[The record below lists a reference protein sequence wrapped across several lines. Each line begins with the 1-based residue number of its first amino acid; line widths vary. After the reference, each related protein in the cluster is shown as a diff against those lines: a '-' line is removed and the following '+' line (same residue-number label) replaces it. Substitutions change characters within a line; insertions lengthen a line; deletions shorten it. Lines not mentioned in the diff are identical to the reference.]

1 MALLSAMLFFFAN
14 IHAQQ
19 MADTLHEVKVKGKK
33 DHQQTDDL
41 RIKNYASGMK
51 VQTIDSTMMQVYQQ
65 QSVATLLS
73 QQVPVFIK
81 SYGFNG
87 VATLN
92 FRGSS
97 AAQSQV
103 LWNGIPLQNASL
115 GLTDVSLLPV
125 SLMDKIN
132 IVYGGSAALLGSGNV
147 GGAVMLENDAPLF
160 DSNKKWKLQ
169 LSGAAGSFGQYQ
181 GGAKASFSSKKW
193 FSAIQAFG
201 QTAQNDFTF
210 TNQKGADQTMPN
222 AQLKGGGLLW
232 QTAFR
237 PNAYNTVSLSAW
249 YQYYDRQIPPALF
262 EDISVKEQ
270 KDESARFLLQ
280 WQHQKGTSKL
290 YSKLAYLQD
299 GMKYQDSLSLLNTNN
314 ITRQIYSEAGWQHR
328 FNAHHDVLIFV
339 PVQTSWFT
347 GDKAHTQSKLALAA
361 AWSMHY
367 FEERLQVSVNARD
380 EWVNSNNFFLPGM
393 NASYLLFHWLRLK
406 ANVQKTYRVP
416 TLNELY
422 YDPGGNKDLKPEQGW
437 GEDAGYAIDL
447 QLAKR
452 FRLHQ
457 ETSVFNRNIN
467 DWIIWYG
474 GSIWTPHNIASVH
487 SRGVETSNTLTV
499 QLNKWQLHL
508 GLNTEYVLATTTS
521 SYVQNDGSIGMQIPY
536 TPRYQWQA
544 NIGCSYKGFYLNY
557 NHSYTGYRFLTND
570 ESVYLDP
577 YQTGNMQLMYAFSI
591 KNANWRASIQCNN
604 IWNEQYEVVAA
615 RPMPGINWLAGLA
628 VSL

>member
-1 MALLSAMLFFFAN
+1 MLFFFSN
-14 IHAQQ
+14 VQGQQ
-19 MADTLHEVKVKGKK
+19 LADTLHELKVKGKK
-33 DHQQTDDL
+33 DRHQTDDL

-65 QSVATLLS
+65 QSVASLLA

-147 GGAVMLENDAPLF
+147 GGAVMLENDAPSF
-160 DSNKKWKLQ
+160 DSNRKFKLQ

-181 GGAKASFSSKKW
+181 AGAKASFSSKNW
-193 FSAIQAFG
+193 FTSLQAFG
-201 QTAQNDFTF
+201 QTAQNNFTF
-210 TNQKGADQTMPN
+210 TDQKRMDQSMPN

-232 QTAFR
+232 QTAWR
-237 PNAYNTVSLSAW
+237 PNIYNTFSLSAW
-249 YQYYDRQIPPALF
+249 FQYYDRQIPPALF

-280 WQHQKGTSKL
+280 WQHQKGASKW
-290 YSKLAYLQD
+290 YAKLAYLQD
-299 GMKYQDSLSLLNTNN
+299 GMKYRDSLSLLNTNN
-314 ITRQIYSEAGWQHR
+314 ITRQIYGEAGWQHSL
-328 FNAHHDVLIFV
+328 NAHHDVLFFV
-339 PVQTSWFT
+339 PMQTSWFT
-347 GDKAHTQSKLALAA
+347 GDKAHTQTKLALAA
-361 AWSMHY
+361 AWRMHY
-367 FEERLQVSVNARD
+367 INDRLQVAINARD
-380 EWVNSNNFFLPGM
+380 EWVNSNNFFLPGA
-393 NASYLLFHWLRLK
+393 NASYQLLSWLKLK

-437 GEDAGYAIDL
+437 GEDCGYTIDL
-447 QLAKR
+447 HFAKR
-452 FRLHQ
+452 FTLHQ
-457 ETSVFNRNIN
+457 ETSIFNRNIN

-487 SRGVETSNTLTV
+487 SRGIETSNTLTI
-499 QLNKWQLHL
+499 QLNKWQLHF

-544 NIGCSYKGFYLNY
+544 NIGCAYKGFYLNY
-557 NHSYTGYRFLTND
+557 NHTYVGYRFLTND

-577 YQTGNMQLMYAFSI
+577 YQTGNVQLMYSFPFR
-591 KNANWRASIQCNN
+591 NANWRASLQCNN
-604 IWNEQYEVVAA
+604 IWNQQYEVVAA
-615 RPMPGINWLAGLA
+615 RPMPGVNWLAGLA
-628 VSL
+628 VSLW